1 MQLSSPSSLP
11 VGFARYGKLAFGLIA
26 ALVLVML
33 PTAAHASSDAS
44 LALPSVWAVLPFIV
58 LLGMIATGP
67 LFYQHFWER
76 HYPKV
81 AVALGLMTVLY
92 YIIIMGDFQPIYH
105 ELAEYISF
113 IALLGSLFVASGGI
127 LIDID
132 RKGTPLVNVIL
143 LLFGSVLS
151 NFIGT
156 TGASMLLIRPFM
168 RINRGRLKAYHVIFF
183 IFLVSNIGGALTPIG
198 DPPLFMGFL
207 RGVPFFWVI
216 RHVFHIWLLTMGLV
230 LLIFFIVDTYFA
242 RKTADQPEIEYSG
255 GIRLVGGTGFIW
267 FAVIIG
273 AVFLDPNVIAGFP
286 SLQEMW
292 HIPFGIREIIMFT
305 VMILAYKTAN
315 KDALK
320 GNDFNFEPIREVGF
334 LFIGIFMTM
343 VPALQLIAYEAQ
355 HYAAVLT
362 PGLFYFGTG
371 TLSAVLDNTPT
382 YLNFFA
388 ASIGKYGL
396 QADNVSHVRLFAACP
411 ETILYLEAISIA
423 SVFFGAMTYIGNG
436 PNFMVK
442 SISDQSGLQM
452 PSFFGYLV
460 KWAIPILLPIFILV
474 WALFYRNPV
483 DHGEALKIEPCFQ
496 IEQIMNAQGMSSS
509 MQLSE

>member
-1 MQLSSPSSLP
+1 MPYSSRSGLP
-11 VGFARYGKLAFGLIA
+11 VGLERMGKRAIGFLT

-33 PTAAHASSDAS
+33 PTAAHAASVDAQ
-44 LALPSVWAVLPFIV
+44 ALPSVWAILPFIV

-67 LFYQHFWER
+67 LFYQHFWEH

-81 AVALGLMTVLY
+81 AVGLGAVTVLY
-92 YIIIMGDFQPIYH
+92 YLVGMSDIGPIYH

-113 IALLGSLFVASGGI
+113 IALLGSLFVASGAI

-132 RKGTPLVNVIL
+132 KKGTPLVNVVIL
-143 LLFGSVLS
+143 LLGSILA

-168 RINRGRLKAYHVIFF
+168 RVNRGRLKAYHVIFF
-183 IFLVSNIGGALTPIG
+183 IFTVSNIGGGLTPIG

-216 RHVFHIWLLTMGLV
+216 GHVFHIWLLTISMV
-230 LLIFFIVDTYFA
+230 LLVFFAIDTYFA
-242 RKTADQPEIEYSG
+242 KKSTDQAEIPCSG
-255 GIRLVGGTGFIW
+255 AIRLVGGKGFIW
-267 FAVIIG
+267 LAVIIG
-273 AVFLDPNVIAGFP
+273 AVFLDPNVISGFP

-292 HIPFGIREIIMFT
+292 HVPFGIRELIMFA
-305 VMILAYKTAN
+305 VMVLAYKTAN
-315 KDALK
+315 NDALK

-355 HYAAVLT
+355 HYASVLT

-371 TLSAVLDNTPT
+371 GLSAVLDNTPT
-382 YLNFFA
+382 YINFFVA
-388 ASIGKYGL
+388 AMGKYGL
-396 QADNVSHVRLFAACP
+396 EAGNVSHVRLFAACP
-411 ETILYLEAISIA
+411 ETIMYLEAISVA

-442 SISDQSGLQM
+442 SISDQNGLPM

-460 KWAIPILLPIFILV
+460 KWALPILLPIFIII

-496 IEQIMNAQGMSSS
+496 IEQIMQSAGMTSG
-509 MQLSE
+509 MPTGH